1 MNLQKTLIGCVQGR
15 LTVSPDGSL
24 QRFPENWQNEIKIAK
39 SLNLNFLEILV
50 ERKHNDL
57 NPFWRI
63 KEKNELIKIHKIENL
78 DIFSVCIDYVIDN
91 SLTESVSCQKY
102 FYNFIK
108 KCKSLNFKKIIIPLM
123 EKSFVSKRNINELKV
138 ILKNAREIL
147 GDSDIEMCL
156 EVNNNPSE
164 LLNLLKDLKSEKV
177 NCVFDTGNRILTS
190 ENIIDDFKIL
200 KPFIS
205 HIHLKDRDFKG
216 NNVEFGSGRVN
227 FREFFDFLKLI
238 KFKGSFVFETFKGE
252 EPVTQMSKNIEK
264 LKSFI
269 S

>member
-39 SLNLNFLEILV
+39 KLSLNFLEILV
-50 ERKHNDL
+50 ERKHNNL

-102 FYNFIK
+102 FYNFIQ
-108 KCKSLNFKKIIIPLM
+108 KCKCLNFKKIIIPLM
-123 EKSFVSKRNINELKV
+123 EKSFISKKNINELKI
-138 ILKNAREIL
+138 ILKNTREIL
-147 GDSDIEMCL
+147 GDSEIELCL
-156 EVNNNPSE
+156 EVNNEPEE
-164 LLNLLKDLKSEKV
+164 LLEFLKDLESEKV
-177 NCVFDTGNRILTS
+177 NCVFDTGNRILIS
-190 ENIIDDFKIL
+190 KNIINDFKIL
-200 KPFIS
+200 KPYIS
-205 HIHLKDRDFKG
+205 HIHLKDRDLNG
-216 NNVEFGSGRVN
+216 NNVEFGSGIVN
-227 FREFFDFLKLI
+227 FREFFDFLKII
-238 KFKGSFVFETFKGE
+238 KYKGSFVFETFKGE
-252 EPVTQMSKNIEK
+252 EPVLQMNKNIEK
-264 LKSFI
+264 FKSFI